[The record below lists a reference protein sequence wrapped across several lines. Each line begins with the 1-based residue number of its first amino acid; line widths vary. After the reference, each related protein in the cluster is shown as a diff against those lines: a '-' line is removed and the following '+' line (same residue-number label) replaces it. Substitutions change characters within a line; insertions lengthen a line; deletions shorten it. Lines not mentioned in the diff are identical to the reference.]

1 MLPFV
6 IIWLHSIK
14 PHLQN
19 ANRQTLCDLLKLT
32 PFRPRNGKIQ
42 INFCIQI
49 NLLILLNIFILETL
63 YSVGLIAV
71 LYILLLY
78 V

>member
-19 ANRQTLCDLLKLT
+19 ANRQTLSDLLKLT
-32 PFRPRNGKIQ
+32 PFRPRNGKIE
-42 INFCIQI
+42 INFVKK
-49 NLLILLNIFILETL
+49 LI
-63 YSVGLIAV
+63 
-71 LYILLLY
+71 
-78 V
+78 